1 MSTTTKLKLSTYR
14 NKHGHTFKAVEL
26 DGVLVT
32 FPQKDMTKSRNWT
45 SKARVYG
52 AVDVLAKDIDLLEP
66 DYVAY
71 TDENS
76 TDVERVKEKIWL
88 TWRDSMK
95 KIAGQR
101 LSVLLQRL
109 VEADIEDVSFSDDL
123 LDKVTFSFK
132 AGCSCGCS
140 PGFVLNGRVRSGVWN
155 SDISLT
161 TLSDGIEKVEDE
173 G

>member
-1 MSTTTKLKLSTYR
+1 MDQIDTDAL
-14 NKHGHTFKAVEL
+14 
-26 DGVLVT
+26 
-32 FPQKDMTKSRNWT
+32 
-45 SKARVYG
+45 YG